1 MWAEMICA
9 HVYCWGV
16 PFICTPSPAFACVRA
31 VVRCELTR
39 KCALFAALT
48 MLLANGK
55 VGSGSP
61 PICNYLVAGAGDD
74 GWWIQSVLLIPE
86 AIVLLIGCCFM
97 TALLYTLIK
106 VRPTP

>member
-1 MWAEMICA
+1 M
-9 HVYCWGV
+9 
-16 PFICTPSPAFACVRA
+16 
-31 VVRCELTR
+31 RCELTP

-106 VRPTP
+106 VRPTTPIITSLRHSHETTAAVIVIVVVIHLMSMVSL

>member
-1 MWAEMICA
+1 M
-9 HVYCWGV
+9 
-16 PFICTPSPAFACVRA
+16 CVRA
-31 VVRCELTR
+31 VVRVRCELTP

-74 GWWIQSVLLIPE
+74 GWWIQSALLIPE